1 MYSNNYKTI
10 RGRWSGKNYI
20 IQKKLG
26 AGGIGEIFM
35 VKDDF
40 GMPYAMK
47 VSSDLI
53 SITKEYGYLE
63 RFSAMRFAPKA
74 YELDDC
80 EKDNRIC
87 HYFVMEYVDGDT
99 LRAILAK
106 EKLSFSSKLDIARI
120 ITDVLRG
127 INERGYVYTDL
138 KHENIMVDEK
148 NGLIRVIDLGSITPI
163 GARVKEYTPMYD
175 RSCWKA
181 GDRRADLS
189 YQIFAVII
197 LLISLLLGR
206 DMDPERDKLEVVL
219 GKLRKRCFPE
229 GVYATVNGCMNGTIA
244 DCGSLCD
251 SLGDICHCSFA
262 GKRLTGALNALIAVL
277 SVLLLVLIRT
287 VFA

>member
-1 MYSNNYKTI
+1 MYSNKYKTI

-47 VSSDLI
+47 VSSDLV

-99 LRAILAK
+99 LRAILSK
-106 EKLSFSSKLDIARI
+106 EKLSFGSKLDIARI

-138 KHENIMVDEK
+138 KFENIMLDRK
-148 NGLIRVIDLGSITPI
+148 NRRIRLIDLGSITHV
-163 GARVKEYTPMYD
+163 GDRVKEYTAMYD
-175 RSCWKA
+175 RGSWKA
-181 GDRRADLS
+181 GGRIADLS
-189 YQIFAVII
+189 YQVFAVAI
-197 LLISLLLGR
+197 LLISMLLSR
-206 DMDPERDKLEVVL
+206 DIDPEKEQL
-219 GKLRKRCFPE
+219 GKILRQLEKGAYPRELYTLLSDCLE
-229 GVYATVNGCMNGTIA
+229 GRISN
-244 DCGSLCD
+244 CGILYER
-251 SLGDICHCSFA
+251 LGEIPRQISP
-262 GKRLTGALNALIAVL
+262 GKKLP
-277 SVLLLVLIRT
+277 
-287 VFA
+287 

>member
-1 MYSNNYKTI
+1 MYSSNYKTI

-20 IQKKLG
+20 VQKKLG

-47 VSSDLI
+47 VSSDLV

-80 EKDNRIC
+80 EKDNRVC

-99 LRAILAK
+99 LRAILSK
-106 EKLSFSSKLDIARI
+106 EKLSFGSKLDIARI

-138 KHENIMVDEK
+138 KFENIMLDRK
-148 NGLIRVIDLGSITPI
+148 NRRIRLIDLGSITHI
-163 GARVKEYTPMYD
+163 GDRVKEYTAMYD
-175 RSCWKA
+175 RGSWKA
-181 GDRRADLS
+181 GGRIADLS
-189 YQIFAVII
+189 YQVFAVAI
-197 LLISLLLGR
+197 LLIAMLLSR
-206 DMDPERDKLEVVL
+206 DIDPEKEQL
-219 GKLRKRCFPE
+219 GKILRQLEKAAYPRELYTLLSDCLE
-229 GVYATVNGCMNGTIA
+229 GRIS
-244 DCGSLCD
+244 DCCILYER
-251 SLGDICHCSFA
+251 LGEIPRRISP
-262 GKRLTGALNALIAVL
+262 GKKLTYALNAVIA
-277 SVLLLVLIRT
+277 
-287 VFA
+287 